1 MFHTFLINP
10 IYNAFIYL
18 IGVMPGGDVGLAII
32 AMTLLIRIVFYPLF
46 ASNIRTQMGMQAA
59 QVELNEINKK
69 YKDNADE
76 RAKRTMELFKQ
87 HKVRPLSAF
96 FALLVQ
102 IPVFLA
108 LYYAFFREDLPKIA
122 TELLYSFVSVPTVV
136 STNFFGLIDLL
147 LKHNIFL
154 AVVVALLQYA
164 VIKLS
169 LFRTTAVAT
178 GVDPEKEMSQKL
190 QQGMMLYFLPG
201 LMGVVSYTLP
211 AAVGIYFAA
220 GSVISLGQ
228 EWIIQRQMQKK

>member
-1 MFHTFLINP
+1 MFNTFLINP

-18 IGVMPGGDVGLAII
+18 IGIMPQGDVGLAII

-147 LKHNIFL
+147 LKHNVVLAL
-154 AVVVALLQYA
+154 AVAFLQYA

-169 LFRTTAVAT
+169 LFRTVSSA
-178 GVDPEKEMSQKL
+178 GSVDPQKEMSQKL